1 MPDDERVTMTP
12 EQMQELL
19 AKLDEVM
26 AEAGRLR
33 TEITRQMEEQHD
45 REQQRLSPQRKRP
58 GRARKRR

>member
-33 TEITRQMEEQHD
+33 TEITRQMEEQHS
-45 REQQRLSPQRKRP
+45 REQQRLSPQRTRP